1 MTILEQIPKIDDK
14 MNAEFMKRLQ
24 NLTDEEFFVIY
35 KLEQEHQRIIHQ
47 INADLVA
54 KLSLERD
61 DVSDLFK
68 D

>member
-47 INADLVA
+47 INSDLVA